1 MNITLPTYPEL
12 EKYMPDIE
20 GYFEV
25 FRKYQEDVYKIA
37 LDKSNKGFSVK
48 TKTGYKLV
56 SFCPVEN
63 NWRVTNYDEKGWPI
77 GHTGYATQKEAYIN
91 TMESGIKFESI
102 PVPEMS
108 LDSKEEIIERVKSLK
123 PREFD
128 ILTLITF
135 YHIQPYE
142 ILR

>member
-1 MNITLPTYPEL
+1 MSIKSLLTNQIKDSRLKL
-12 EKYMPDIE
+12 K
-20 GYFEV
+20 
-25 FRKYQEDVYKIA
+25 
-37 LDKSNKGFSVK
+37 LDTN
-48 TKTGYKLV
+48 LV

-77 GHTGYATQKEAYIN
+77 GHTGYRSQKEAYIN

-123 PREFD
+123 PKEFD

-135 YHIQPYE
+135 YRIQPYE